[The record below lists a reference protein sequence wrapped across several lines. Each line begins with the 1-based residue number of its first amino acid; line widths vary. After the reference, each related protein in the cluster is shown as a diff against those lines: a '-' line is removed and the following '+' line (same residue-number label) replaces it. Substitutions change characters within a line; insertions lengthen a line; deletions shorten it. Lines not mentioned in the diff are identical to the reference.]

1 MGTLPFHHF
10 DTQSYPDIMLE
21 LRFYL
26 QHTQRY
32 EIWIAIRGLTSR
44 IKARILRS
52 IYQQVISFSSTLQY
66 SSSRNKYYKQGMQ
79 VTSSLLDGD
88 QGITKTHS

>member
-1 MGTLPFHHF
+1 MGTLPFHHL

-26 QHTQRY
+26 QHMQRN
-32 EIWIAIRGLTSR
+32 EIWIAIRSLTSR

-79 VTSSLLDGD
+79 VTGSLLDGD
-88 QGITKTHS
+88 LGITKTHS